1 MDERSRV
8 GHTLYLADCGERR
21 VVLVETSTAIAK
33 SCEEM
38 IAIMRFIR
46 AALVCLFSVGFS
58 SVVVAQ
64 TSPSTKP
71 KAEAA
76 PRAGGFGTAAA
87 APEPSGEI
95 KAVTQAI
102 LEEID
107 KRSELMTNIEYL
119 CDMIGP
125 RLTGSTNLTKA
136 NQWTRDK
143 FEQYGLSNAHLEGW
157 MIDRAWTRGEAK
169 GRVVVPVEQRILLES
184 SGWSPSTDGPKRGP
198 VVHVKAQSADELGAY
213 KGRLKGAWI
222 LFSEVS
228 VQPSPKTPKANPAGE
243 MQRRIREYMK
253 LRTFRPVLRK
263 FLLAEG
269 VAGILVDSNKEH
281 GLVNMTSAAGNF
293 SPAEIPEAFLTTESY
308 GLIWRLLKR
317 GPVEIEIDLQ
327 NTFSKGE
334 VEVFNTV
341 AEIKGSAK
349 SDEVVLIGGHIDSW
363 DLGTGATDNGTGIM
377 AVLEAA
383 RALKAVGVKPK
394 RTIRCVLFSGEEEG
408 LHGSRAYVKAHEKE
422 MPKISGVLI
431 HDMGTGR
438 VKSIGLQKRYDLVE
452 VMDRVVEPFKESVNL
467 EELSTRNMMGTDHL
481 SFLPHGVPAFAVVQD
496 EAEYRKTHHTESDTV
511 DKVYPDE
518 VNQGAKVLAAW
529 AYGVAMLPEILP
541 RDPNPPQKSMFDSP
555 EFRQRRDE
563 KSKSEEPNQEKTK
576 PRAAAEAGN

>member
-1 MDERSRV
+1 MKF
-8 GHTLYLADCGERR
+8 
-21 VVLVETSTAIAK
+21 IAGVPV
-33 SCEEM
+33 
-38 IAIMRFIR
+38 AF
-46 AALVCLFSVGFS
+46 FSVLLCS
-58 SVVVAQ
+58 AAWAQAPSVGQPKADARPAGA
-64 TSPSTKP
+64 SPSAT
-71 KAEAA
+71 E
-76 PRAGGFGTAAA
+76 AGG
-87 APEPSGEI
+87 EV

-102 LEEID
+102 LDEID
-107 KRSELMTNIEYL
+107 KRSELMANIEYL

-125 RLTGSTNLTKA
+125 RLTGSPNLTKA
-136 NQWTRDK
+136 NKWTRDK
-143 FEQYGLSNAHLEGW
+143 FQQYGLANAHLESW

-184 SGWSPSTDGPKRGP
+184 SGWSPSTEGPKRGP
-198 VVHVKAQSADELGAY
+198 VFHVKAKSTDELSAY
-213 KGRLKGAWI
+213 KGKLKGAWI
-222 LFSEVS
+222 LLSEVS
-228 VQPSPKTPKANPAGE
+228 VQASPKQAKPTNLDAE
-243 MQRRIREYMK
+243 MKKRIADFMRM
-253 LRTFRPVLRK
+253 RAFRPELRK
-263 FLLAEG
+263 FLVGEE

-281 GLVNMTSAAGNF
+281 GLVNMTTAASNF

-317 GPVEIEIDLQ
+317 GPVEIEIDLK
-327 NTFSKGE
+327 NAFSQGE

-341 AEIKGSAK
+341 AEIPGSEK
-349 SDEVVLIGGHIDSW
+349 VDEVVIIGGHIDSW

-377 AVLEAA
+377 AVLEAG

-422 MPKISGVLI
+422 MSKIAGVLI

-438 VKSIGLQKRYDLVE
+438 VKSIGLQERFDLLESMVK
-452 VMDRVVEPFKESVNL
+452 VVEPFKDAVNL
-467 EELSTRNMMGTDHL
+467 DELSMKNMMGTDHL

-496 EAEYRKTHHTESDTV
+496 EAEYRKTHHTESDTY

-541 RDPNPPQKSMFDSP
+541 RDSKPAKPGIFDSP

-563 KSKSEEPNQEKTK
+563 KSKSEEPKQEKNK
-576 PRAAAEAGN
+576 GRAAAEAGQ